1 MKKKKYNCQYCN
13 KEYKLKDSLYKH
25 INQLRCTKIPKKDK
39 NLIILKKNN
48 KILKKES

>member
-1 MKKKKYNCQYCN
+1 MRKNEKNEKNYYCQYCN

-39 NLIILKKNN
+39 NLIILKK
-48 KILKKES
+48 K